1 MKDAIITGIDV
12 GSTMMRIVMGQVYSD
27 SGEKK
32 LQIIGAVEYP
42 SEGVHKGTITSID
55 HAVTSLTHCLENAE
69 RMSGI
74 SVESAWVGVSG
85 IHIISQQ
92 SKGVVAVGKINGEIS
107 RQDFERAVEAARAI
121 ATPANYDIVHV
132 IPRTA
137 IIDGQITI
145 KDPVG
150 MTGTRL
156 EVDTLI
162 IQGFST
168 EIRNVTKCVYRTGL
182 EIEDLVFSIL
192 ATAEATLTN
201 RQKDIGV
208 VLANIGGATTSLV
221 VFEEGELLHAAVIPM
236 GSNHISND
244 IALGLQVSIDTA
256 EKIKLEYGTLNV
268 RDVSK
273 KSEIDLSNLAG
284 DDEGVIS
291 QKYVSQIIEAR
302 VEEIFDKIE
311 LELKKIG
318 RNGVLPGGI
327 ILTGGGS
334 KLSGM
339 IELAKRR
346 LKLPT
351 RYATMKNLV
360 NPIEKVFDQSFT
372 TAVGLAYWGLS
383 FHQQKTKQQNF
394 LFHNENTVDVRSRVK
409 KWFKTLLP

>member
-1 MKDAIITGIDV
+1 MKDAIITGIDM
-12 GSTMMRIVMGQVYSD
+12 GSTMARIVTGQVYSD

-32 LQIIGAVEYP
+32 LQIIAAAEHP
-42 SEGVHKGTITSID
+42 SEGIHKGTITSID
-55 HAVTSLTHCLENAE
+55 HAVASLTSCLEKAE
-69 RMSGI
+69 RMSGVPI
-74 SVESAWVGVSG
+74 ESAWVGVSG
-85 IHIISQQ
+85 AHIISQQ

-107 RQDFERAVEAARAI
+107 RQDFERAIEAARAI
-121 ATPANYDIVHV
+121 ATPANYDILHV

-208 VLANIGGATTSLV
+208 VLVNIGGATTSLV
-221 VFEEGELLHAAVIPM
+221 VFEEGELLHAAVLPM
-236 GSNHISND
+236 GSNHITSD
-244 IALGLQVSIDTA
+244 IALGLQISIDTA

-273 KSEIDLSNLAG
+273 KSEINLSHLTM
-284 DDEGVIS
+284 DEEGLIS
-291 QKYVSQIIEAR
+291 QRYVSQIIEAR

-327 ILTGGGS
+327 VLTGGGS

-339 IELAKRR
+339 IDLAKKR
-346 LKLPT
+346 LKLPAC
-351 RYATMKNLV
+351 YATMKNLV

-383 FHQQKTKQQNF
+383 FHQQKTKQQHF
-394 LFHNENTVDVRSRVK
+394 LFHNENTSDVRSRVK